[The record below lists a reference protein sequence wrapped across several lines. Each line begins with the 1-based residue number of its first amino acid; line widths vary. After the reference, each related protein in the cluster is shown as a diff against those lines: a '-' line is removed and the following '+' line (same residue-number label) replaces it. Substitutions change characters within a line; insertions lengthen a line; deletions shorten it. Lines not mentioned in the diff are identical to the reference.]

1 MLTEDKEVAPSNALV
16 PISVTPFGIE
26 IDVNPLA
33 LWKVYRRMFVTPLGI
48 AIEIRWVFS
57 WKAPSP
63 IEVTDSGIEIDVNL
77 VDWKA

>member
-1 MLTEDKEVAPSNALV
+1 MF
-16 PISVTPFGIE
+16 VTPFGI
-26 IDVNPLA
+26 V
-33 LWKVYRRMFVTPLGI
+33 
-48 AIEIRWVFS
+48 IEVRWVFN